1 MFITLN
7 RVVLAGHSYATV
19 LFSYRLGGQYTR
31 ARCVHSYLTIDLRT
45 LKTKRPN
52 GGRGAAVRPDSDC
65 GAGGQ
70 ARNRTSAAGACGTGC
85 KPSSTAAQAVS
96 SERGPDGGS
105 H

>member
-31 ARCVHSYLTIDLRT
+31 AACIHIFDLGT